1 MPKFNL
7 ISLLLMATLISC
19 SSKGQK
25 INVPVDEFEKAIHTQ
40 KVQLLDVRTA
50 EEYEAG
56 HLENSLQANWNN
68 KEEFIKRVS
77 ALDKDVPV
85 YTYCLSGARSAA
97 ATAWLNDNGYTAFNM
112 QGGITKWKAGG
123 KKTAQNASVK
133 QLTREEY
140 LQQIPVN
147 KTVLV
152 DFGAVWCPPC
162 KKMDI
167 VLKELQEKYGSKF
180 TLVKIDGGIHTDL
193 LKSLQIEELP
203 TFIIYKNGQ
212 QTWTKTGVLTVEEI
226 NQQL

>member
-1 MPKFNL
+1 MAKFNL
-7 ISLLLMATLISC
+7 VCFLLIATLISC

-25 INVPVDEFEKAIHTQ
+25 TNVPVDEFEKAIKTQ

-56 HLENSLQANWNN
+56 HLQQSLQANWNN

-77 ALDKDVPV
+77 SLDKNIPV

-97 ATAWLNDNGYTAFNM
+97 ATDWLNANGYTAFNM
-112 QGGITKWKAGG
+112 QGGINKWKAGG
-123 KKTAQNASVK
+123 KEVEQNTVVK
-133 QLTREEY
+133 QLSMEEY
-140 LQQIPVN
+140 MQQIPAD

-152 DFGAVWCPPC
+152 DFGAAWCPPC
-162 KKMDI
+162 KRMDI
-167 VLKELQEKYGSKF
+167 ALKELQEKYGSKF

-212 QTWTKTGVLTVEEI
+212 QTWTKNGVLTVEEI